1 MYTNLRFCLSLFPRQ
16 SCILTHG
23 CNAFSAAFTAD
34 SCAYLPGAPHAG
46 QLYAVE
52 LVHVNKRRRSLLSH
66 SPDLRI
72 TGGVVLRS
80 ASMVHRRHDKV
91 SVWPSALIATLCVQK
106 PASTGY
112 AMVMQVS
119 KWPVRHTTQHVPPH
133 NHSHTIHIAFNNSVI
148 AMGDARGWCIIG

>member
-1 MYTNLRFCLSLFPRQ
+1 VIILGRTGNAETGKRASTRALARFE
-16 SCILTHG
+16 
-23 CNAFSAAFTAD
+23 D
-34 SCAYLPGAPHAG
+34 YW
-46 QLYAVE
+46 
-52 LVHVNKRRRSLLSH
+52 
-66 SPDLRI
+66 
-72 TGGVVLRS
+72 GVVLRS

-148 AMGDARGWCIIG
+148 ALGDARGWCIIG

>member
-1 MYTNLRFCLSLFPRQ
+1 MRVSARRMLASYMRSSLSTSTSADAACCTFSQTTVIILGRTGNAETSKRASTREHQ
-16 SCILTHG
+16 SPTHLT
-23 CNAFSAAFTAD
+23 
-34 SCAYLPGAPHAG
+34 
-46 QLYAVE
+46 
-52 LVHVNKRRRSLLSH
+52 H

-148 AMGDARGWCIIG
+148 ALGDARGWCIIG